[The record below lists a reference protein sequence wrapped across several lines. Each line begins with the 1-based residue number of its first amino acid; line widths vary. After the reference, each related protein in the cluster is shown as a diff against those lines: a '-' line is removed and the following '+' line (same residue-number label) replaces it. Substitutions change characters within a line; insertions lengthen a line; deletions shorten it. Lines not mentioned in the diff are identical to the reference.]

1 MPLTMAKI
9 GDENKI
15 KRISGK
21 EDIRHFLFNF
31 GFVEGGIVKVVT
43 SIKGNVIVEVKGSRV
58 AVSSQMAGKIY
69 I

>member
-15 KRISGK
+15 KRITGK
-21 EDIRHFLFNF
+21 EDVRHFLANLV
-31 GFVEGGIVKVVT
+31 FVEGGIVKVIT

>member
-15 KRISGK
+15 KKIAGK
-21 EDIRHFLFNF
+21 EDIRHFLSNL
-31 GFVEGGIVKVVT
+31 GFVEGGIVKVIT

-58 AVSSQMAGKIY
+58 AVSSQMARKIY

>member
-21 EDIRHFLFNF
+21 EDIRHFLANLC
-31 GFVEGGIVKVVT
+31 FVEGGIVKVVT

>member
-15 KRISGK
+15 KRITGK
-21 EDIRHFLFNF
+21 EDIRHFLANL
-31 GFVEGGIVKVVT
+31 GFVEGVIVKVVT